1 MQSLNKKQR
10 SIEKRVWF
18 SVAVLSVPV
27 FFAFFASAADAAEDL
42 QTTRAALKA
51 QLHRAVDAED
61 WNAVENLK
69 TSLRKLDSAFAKAPL
84 SAPETAS
91 SEPAAGEQTFI
102 SKVQEAGFH
111 LQLSDTDD
119 NPAVF
124 AFARDVEA
132 GAKTVFTSDFFLSW
146 TASDALAY
154 RWGWR
159 QDAWDMDASVSAQ
172 GKLTSTND
180 TDTDAWRFRATLSG
194 RYAHNALATN
204 PDAIAAFTWR
214 ASFKEEA
221 SREFDY
227 NRVGGE
233 LLIAP
238 TVPAIA
244 MGVYQPGL
252 RPPAP
257 APSFQ
262 FRWRPY
268 LGLDAGTITSDTHN
282 VAKGADDTLWLIAKV
297 GAKLKL
303 NAIARAFNF
312 TEVSLFAED
321 HYTYLTEAGDSH
333 NYLTAGLN
341 LMMNEYFGFT
351 FSYKVGEDSP
361 KFKKEESYRGA
372 FSVKF

>member
-1 MQSLNKKQR
+1 MQSLNIKQR
-10 SIEKRVWF
+10 PIGKRLRFAVVLS
-18 SVAVLSVPV
+18 SVAV
-27 FFAFFASAADAAEDL
+27 FFAFVASAADAAEDL
-42 QTTRAALKA
+42 QATRAALKA

-61 WNAVENLK
+61 WNAVENLNA
-69 TSLRKLDSAFAKAPL
+69 SLRKLDSAFAKGPA
-84 SAPETAS
+84 SAPAAAS
-91 SEPAAGEQTFI
+91 SERAPEEQTFI
-102 SKVQEAGFH
+102 SKAQEAGFH

-124 AFARDVEA
+124 AFARDIEA
-132 GAKTVFTSDFFLSW
+132 GTKTVFTADFFLSW
-146 TASDALAY
+146 TTSDALAY

-172 GKLTSTND
+172 GKLTSAND
-180 TDTDAWRFRATLSG
+180 TETDAWRFRATLSG
-194 RYAHNALATN
+194 RYARNALSTN
-204 PDAIAAFTWR
+204 PNAISAFTWR
-214 ASFKEEA
+214 ASFKDEA
-221 SREFDY
+221 SRDFDY

-238 TVPAIA
+238 TVPALA

-252 RPPAP
+252 KPPAP
-257 APSFQ
+257 PPSFQ

-268 LGLDAGTITSDTHN
+268 LGLDVGSITSGERN
-282 VAKGADDTLWLIAKV
+282 IAKGADDTLWLIAKV
-297 GAKLKL
+297 GAKLKM
-303 NAIARAFNF
+303 NAIARALNF

-321 HYTYLTEAGDSH
+321 HYTYLAETGDPH

-361 KFKKEESYRGA
+361 KFKEEESYRGA